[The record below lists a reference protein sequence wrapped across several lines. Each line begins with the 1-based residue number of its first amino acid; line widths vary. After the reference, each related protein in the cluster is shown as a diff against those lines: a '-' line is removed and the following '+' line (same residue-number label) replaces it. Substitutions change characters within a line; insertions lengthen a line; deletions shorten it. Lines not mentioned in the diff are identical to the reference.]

1 MSAVVPLPMFPL
13 QSVLVPHAVI
23 QLHLFEPRYLALARD
38 LARGVGRLGM
48 VLIARGSEVGGD
60 DDRYAVGTQARVTE
74 SVELPDGHWLMAVA
88 GERRIDVRTWLPDD
102 PYPLALVEERG
113 DAPLD
118 TVDLPLVDR
127 AETSVRVTLD
137 LLAQLGR
144 PATPA
149 SVRLDDDP
157 NVRSWQLCAI
167 APLVSLDVQRL
178 LEVDGTAAR
187 MSLLATMADEQ
198 AQLLSQQL
206 RGL

>member
-38 LARGVGRLGM
+38 LALGVGRLGM

-88 GERRIDVRTWLPDD
+88 GERRIDIRTWLPDD
-102 PYPLALVEERG
+102 PYPLALVEERV
-113 DAPLD
+113 DPPLD

-144 PATPA
+144 PGTPA
-149 SVRLDDDP
+149 TVRLENDP
-157 NVRSWQLCAI
+157 NVRAWQLCAI